1 MATLSKEQKK
11 RDKKFWKE
19 QIWNEY
25 KIGKYVKETTWIEK
39 QEIKATWKE
48 YILIQSAYIE
58 YVMEENAAEFWD
70 NKDPLV
76 TIEGYYNFLG
86 DWIKNQKDN
95 REELDKENEEETQEY
110 LNAKNTLIK
119 RYEDKNAKEKNNP
132 IGFRLPN

>member
-11 RDKKFWKE
+11 RDNKFWKD

-58 YVMEENAAEFWD
+58 YVMEENSAEFWD
-70 NKDPLV
+70 NEDPLV

-86 DWIKNQKDN
+86 SWIQNQKDN
-95 REELDKENEEETQEY
+95 REELDKENEEETQQY
-110 LNAKNTLIK
+110 KVDIK
-119 RYEDKNAKEKNNP
+119 
-132 IGFRLPN
+132 